1 MKARLLPP
9 LLLVALFVILPAGRG
24 QQPTLADALKASILR
39 TEETRLYAM
48 RQPDTAALDDL
59 LTDDCLYVHS
69 TGGTQ
74 TKAQLLAALGDGSLR
89 YTELRLLA
97 PPAVR
102 LFGSGTAVLTAQVHL
117 EGEQKGRGRISTNL
131 TYTCVYVELEARWRL
146 ASYQSTTLPP
156 APPAP
161 K

>member
-1 MKARLLPP
+1 MKPRPQALLLFAALFALLPT
-9 LLLVALFVILPAGRG
+9 GRC

-48 RQPDTAALDDL
+48 LQPDTAALDDL
-59 LTDDCLYVHS
+59 LTDDCLYIHS

-74 TKAQLLAALGDGSLR
+74 TKAQFLAALRDGSLR
-89 YTELRLLA
+89 YSELRLLA

-102 LFGSGTAVLTAQVHL
+102 LFGSGTAVLTAQIHV
-117 EGEQKGRGRISTNL
+117 EGEMKGRGRLSSNL
-131 TYTCVYVELEARWRL
+131 ACTCVYVEIEARWRL
-146 ASYQSTTLPP
+146 ASYHSTTLPGP
-156 APPAP
+156 AV

>member
-1 MKARLLPP
+1 MKYRLPP
-9 LLLVALFVILPAGRG
+9 LLLFATLFALLPAGRS

-48 RQPDTAALDDL
+48 LQPDTVALGDL

-74 TKAQLLAALGDGSLR
+74 TKAQFLAALGDGLLR

-97 PPAVR
+97 PASVR
-102 LFGSGTAVLTAQVHL
+102 LFGSGTAVLTAQLHV
-117 EGEQKGRGRISTNL
+117 EGEMKGLGRIRTNL
-131 TYTCVYVELEARWRL
+131 TYTCVYVEMEARWRL
-146 ASYQSTTLPP
+146 ASYQSTTLPA